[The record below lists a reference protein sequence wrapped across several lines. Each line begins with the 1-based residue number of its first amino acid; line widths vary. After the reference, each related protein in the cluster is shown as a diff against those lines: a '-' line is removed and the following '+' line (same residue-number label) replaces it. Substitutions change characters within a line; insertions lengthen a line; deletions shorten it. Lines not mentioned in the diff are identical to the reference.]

1 MASRNPFR
9 RIRLKYRRSSTL
21 VKCMVLAM
29 VVVCTAALL
38 TLRFALLDTKQQ
50 LSDKRNEAAV
60 LEQEN
65 KALER
70 SIAQLGSVQSV
81 IELAG
86 ELLDLVDP
94 NTVILTPEQ

>member
-29 VVVCTAALL
+29 VVVCTAAL
-38 TLRFALLDTKQQ
+38 
-50 LSDKRNEAAV
+50 

>member
-50 LSDKRNEAAV
+50 LSDKRNEAAA

-94 NTVILTPEQ
+94 DTVILTPEQ

>member
-50 LSDKRNEAAV
+50 LSDKRNQAAA

-94 NTVILTPEQ
+94 DTVILTPEQ

>member
-50 LSDKRNEAAV
+50 LDQKRNEAAV

-70 SIAQLGSVQSV
+70 SISQLGSVQSV

-94 NTVILTPEQ
+94 DTVIFTPEQ

>member
-94 NTVILTPEQ
+94 DTVILTPEQ

>member
-50 LSDKRNEAAV
+50 LDQKRNEAAV

-94 NTVILTPEQ
+94 DTVIFTPEQ

>member
-50 LSDKRNEAAV
+50 LDQKRNEAAV

-70 SIAQLGSVQSV
+70 SISQLGSVQSV

-94 NTVILTPEQ
+94 DTVIFETE

>member
-50 LSDKRNEAAV
+50 LDQKRNEAAL

-70 SIAQLGSVQSV
+70 SISQLGSVQSV

-94 NTVILTPEQ
+94 DTVFFTPEQ

>member
-50 LSDKRNEAAV
+50 LSDKRNEAAA

-65 KALER
+65 TELVEKKEN
-70 SIAQLGSVQSV
+70 LGSSSS
-81 IELAG
+81 IKEIAKEELG
-86 ELLDLVDP
+86 LVDP
-94 NTVILTPEQ
+94 DTIIIEDAN